1 MMLASGQV
9 FVMGAESRRKPAL
22 WCSSIKL
29 YEELRTPKQA
39 RSKLEII
46 IGVIECIIIFVMII
60 LVLCSQRW
68 KLEGVLKDLI
78 VGGVVTAARSA
89 RLVCD
94 LCGDETLAR
103 IRR

>member
-1 MMLASGQV
+1 MMLAPLAKCLLWVQKA
-9 FVMGAESRRKPAL
+9 GASPL